1 MVKILPFH
9 WRAHGFE
16 SYLGKFCMPHGVAKK
31 KRLNMCKDKENV
43 DGDSEAVRSEKV
55 RKNIFLKSFIIF

>member
-1 MVKILPFH
+1 
-9 WRAHGFE
+9 
-16 SYLGKFCMPHGVAKK
+16 
-31 KRLNMCKDKENV
+31 MCKDKENV

>member
-1 MVKILPFH
+1 MWP
-9 WRAHGFE
+9 
-16 SYLGKFCMPHGVAKK
+16 K

-55 RKNIFLKSFIIF
+55 RKYIFFKFYNLLIPFTHLFGVKENL